1 MTTFSRPPLNQG
13 CAGQPQQSTP
23 TVISDADACGYLPQL
38 RAAYYALLAGSQTQR
53 VRYGEQEIS
62 YSRGNVEMLRAE
74 MRRLEIICGAGGGTA
89 RAIRAGGYRPYPYPG
104 RRFGGWPF

>member
-1 MTTFSRPPLNQG
+1 MAFNRPPLSSGCNSQPGQG
-13 CAGQPQQSTP
+13 TP
-23 TVISDADACGYLPQL
+23 TAISDADACAYLPQL

-62 YSRGNVEMLRAE
+62 YSRGNVELLRAE
-74 MRRLEIICGAGGGTA
+74 VRRLETLCGAGGGTA

-104 RRFGGWPF
+104 RRFGWPY